1 MNSQSIN
8 EQILCIKT
16 HNYNVGQHQRFHYT
30 NAFLIPSDNQLLN
43 QIANNPSQPK
53 SNLTSDTLQTQSS
66 TDPVKGAAAYD
77 KKKAAATF
85 LQHSMENKVALDKQK
100 QIFSGVGPG
109 PWAVRTPHRP
119 QRPTASM
126 GDGVPKF
133 GGRQGLTAPLID
145 GGGKRKKNRA
155 RNP

>member
-8 EQILCIKT
+8 DQILCIKT

-53 SNLTSDTLQTQSS
+53 TDLTSDTLQTQSS
-66 TDPVKGAAAYD
+66 TDPVKKAAAYD

-100 QIFSGVGPG
+100 QTPIAG
-109 PWAVRTPHRP
+109 VRTPHRP

-126 GDGVPKF
+126 GDGFPKF
-133 GGRQGLTAPLID
+133 GGRQGLTTPLID

>member
-1 MNSQSIN
+1 MNSKSIN
-8 EQILCIKT
+8 DEILCIKA

-53 SNLTSDTLQTQSS
+53 TDLTSDTLQTQTS
-66 TDPVKGAAAYD
+66 TDPAPVAPAYD
-77 KKKAAATF
+77 EKKATATF
-85 LQHSMENKVALDKQK
+85 LQHSMENKVALDKK
-100 QIFSGVGPG
+100 KTSH
-109 PWAVRTPHRP
+109 VRTPHMP
-119 QRPTASM
+119 QRPTAPM
-126 GDGVPKF
+126 GDGFPKF
-133 GGRQGLTAPLID
+133 GGRQGLTIPLID